1 MMCIASNERD
11 IQSITSINILKRDC
25 GNDTEIGKCVNFK
38 IIDLTCGKK
47 FWRKFKES
55 ILWYEVKGK
64 SMQDILQEQSLEL
77 KRCNILIITS
87 DRKINISD
95 KESSRLEDVIETL
108 SSLGLSKVSVLKGGL
123 KSYLTLL
130 P

>member
-1 MMCIASNERD
+1 
-11 IQSITSINILKRDC
+11 
-25 GNDTEIGKCVNFK
+25 
-38 IIDLTCGKK
+38 
-47 FWRKFKES
+47 
-55 ILWYEVKGK
+55 
-64 SMQDILQEQSLEL
+64 MQDILQEQSLEL